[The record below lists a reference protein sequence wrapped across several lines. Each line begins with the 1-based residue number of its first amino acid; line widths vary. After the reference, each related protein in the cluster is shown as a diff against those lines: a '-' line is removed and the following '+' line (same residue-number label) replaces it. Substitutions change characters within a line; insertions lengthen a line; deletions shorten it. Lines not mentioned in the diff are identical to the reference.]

1 MDPLCLVWVSES
13 PLLPE
18 GRAPLGWAGKAT
30 EELRSEQQPRPGQV
44 GRGRHASFSEKRAHY
59 NTRAGTSGSFEFSQS
74 NVLAR
79 EGELRQQRPHRGA
92 CSTPITLQ
100 KTWLHR
106 GAAAT

>member
-1 MDPLCLVWVSES
+1 MHPSVRS
-13 PLLPE
+13 
-18 GRAPLGWAGKAT
+18 GRI
-30 EELRSEQQPRPGQV
+30 
-44 GRGRHASFSEKRAHY
+44 